1 MSKCHRGECM
11 AGKNLRAIRKKM
23 KITQVQL
30 QVATGIEQASISK
43 YENGERVIPTDTLML
58 LAEYFHTSTD
68 YLLDLTDDPTPP
80 QKK

>member
-1 MSKCHRGECM
+1 M